1 MCKSRLGPA
10 IRISPIFLYL
20 FLFVTLP
27 LQAAGKGPEH
37 KPAPAVS
44 MNLGAIHVEGERQ
57 VIETLQAIKIALN
70 RPFSPGRAHE
80 NDVVCR
86 IHKAMGRAV
95 EYLDCATNRYYTARR
110 EITQTAMMVAE
121 SGVPEGAKG
130 ACDSSA
136 CYDYVFTTLSAG
148 LSRIRGHQLHVQ
160 VNAGALKALLAKVPY
175 PAPEVAPATPAPAA
189 GTHH

>member
-1 MCKSRLGPA
+1 M
-10 IRISPIFLYL
+10 YL

-70 RPFSPGRAHE
+70 RPFSPGRTHE

-110 EITQTAMMVAE
+110 EITQTAMVIGESDNPAE
-121 SGVPEGAKG
+121 GLTCA
-130 ACDSSA
+130 SSA
-136 CYDYVFTTLSAG
+136 CYENVFAALNEG

>member
-57 VIETLQAIKIALN
+57 IIETLQAIKIALN

-110 EITQTAMMVAE
+110 EITQTAMVIGESDNAAE
-121 SGVPEGAKG
+121 GLTCA
-130 ACDSSA
+130 SSA
-136 CYDYVFTTLSAG
+136 CYENVFAALNEG